1 MARQTFYITKDQPNP
16 LYKTRMLQAGEELT
30 LSASAH
36 RLFSQLGVD
45 MSEDAPKKA
54 RAAAAEPVAETPAPA
69 EQPAPDPSPEPT
81 PTARKAPAKKAAR
94 RKKS

>member
-1 MARQTFYITKDQPNP
+1 MVHRTFYVTREQRHP

-30 LSASAH
+30 LSASAA

-45 MSEDAPKKA
+45 MSDEAPKKA
-54 RAAAAEPVAETPAPA
+54 RAAVAETPAPA
-69 EQPAPDPSPEPT
+69 EQPAPDPSPEPK